1 MAVRRWLLT
10 GCVAAALAVAG
21 CTNVTTGTPMAD
33 PDQTGLS
40 SPTSPS
46 TTTRARPPDATGAPG
61 LPGIPGLPGVP
72 GLPGRGGP
80 PTGLAA
86 TPCRD
91 YLDMDEAGQREV
103 IAAIGE
109 NNELVR
115 LNPEL
120 WITMASAMCTF
131 ADPST
136 PVGDA
141 VMGGGFN

>member
-1 MAVRRWLLT
+1 MAVRRWVLT
-10 GCVAAALAVAG
+10 GCAAAAVVVAG

-40 SPTSPS
+40 TTTSRSTVPS
-46 TTTRARPPDATGAPG
+46 STTRARPPDPTRAPG
-61 LPGIPGLPGVP
+61 T
-72 GLPGRGGP
+72 P

-86 TPCRD
+86 TVCGE
-91 YLDMDEAGQREV
+91 YLDMDEATQREV

-120 WITMASAMCTF
+120 WVTMAAAMCTF

>member
-1 MAVRRWLLT
+1 MAVRRWVLT
-10 GCVAAALAVAG
+10 GCAAAAVAVAG
-21 CTNVTTGTPMAD
+21 CTNVTAGTPMAD

-40 SPTSPS
+40 TTTSRPTVPS
-46 TTTRARPPDATGAPG
+46 STTRARPPDPTGAPG
-61 LPGIPGLPGVP
+61 TPGAPGAPGA
-72 GLPGRGGP
+72 P

-86 TPCRD
+86 TVCGD
-91 YLDMDEAGQREV
+91 YVNMDEATQREV

-120 WITMASAMCTF
+120 WVTMAAAMCTF

>member
-1 MAVRRWLLT
+1 
-10 GCVAAALAVAG
+10 
-21 CTNVTTGTPMAD
+21 MAD

-40 SPTSPS
+40 TTTSRPTVPS
-46 TTTRARPPDATGAPG
+46 STTRARPPDPTRAPG
-61 LPGIPGLPGVP
+61 T
-72 GLPGRGGP
+72 P

-86 TPCRD
+86 TVCGE
-91 YLDMDEAGQREV
+91 YLDMDEATQREV

-120 WITMASAMCTF
+120 WVTMAAAMCTF